1 MIELASEKMAMD
13 AFIHGLTNFGAY
25 FGLSLVFLILFKVIY
40 LFVTPYDEWKLI
52 KENKNIAAGIALGGA
67 IVGYA
72 ISIAGAASNSVGLID
87 FALWGVVALFA
98 QIIGFTLLRLI
109 VMPKLVQRIE
119 SNEVSAAIIVAAV
132 SIAIGLMNSA
142 CMSY

>member
-52 KENKNIAAGIALGGA
+52 KENKNIAAGIALG
-67 IVGYA
+67 
-72 ISIAGAASNSVGLID
+72 
-87 FALWGVVALFA
+87 A
-98 QIIGFTLLRLI
+98 QLL
-109 VMPKLVQRIE
+109 VMRYPLLELRVIPL
-119 SNEVSAAIIVAAV
+119 A
-132 SIAIGLMNSA
+132 
-142 CMSY
+142 